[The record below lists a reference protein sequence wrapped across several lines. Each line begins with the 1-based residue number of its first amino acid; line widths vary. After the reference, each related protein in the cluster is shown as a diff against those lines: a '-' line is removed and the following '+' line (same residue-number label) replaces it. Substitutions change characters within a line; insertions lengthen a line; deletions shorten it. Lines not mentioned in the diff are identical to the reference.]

1 MYARFHTGVQQATF
15 GLADFVVTRAAD
27 ATLDGLRLGS
37 DEAPQQGATLI
48 VDAPSLATERHT
60 SLRLT
65 GPGIEHEQRLGLCGL
80 PITFWQQRIAM
91 QRLFPC
97 GVDLLLVC
105 GSQLIGVPR
114 STLITLEN

>member
-1 MYARFHTGVQQATF
+1 
-15 GLADFVVTRAAD
+15 
-27 ATLDGLRLGS
+27 
-37 DEAPQQGATLI
+37 
-48 VDAPSLATERHT
+48 
-60 SLRLT
+60 
-65 GPGIEHEQRLGLCGL
+65 
-80 PITFWQQRIAM
+80 M